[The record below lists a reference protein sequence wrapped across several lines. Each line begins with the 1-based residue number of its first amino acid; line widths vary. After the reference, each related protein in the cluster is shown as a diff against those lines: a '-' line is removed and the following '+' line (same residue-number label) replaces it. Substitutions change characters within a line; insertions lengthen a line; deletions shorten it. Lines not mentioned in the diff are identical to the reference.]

1 MRWGCSV
8 FRFCDSD
15 ASVGLVQLFLLGSGW
30 EAYWLPW
37 RGNTAQE
44 WTGNSVLH
52 VRLSCD
58 VVESEGNNPWKLKWR
73 RKKISPRG
81 ILKLFCKYHVFSHF
95 SVPFW
100 HEITLWYLSPPH
112 PTPLLNLMPP
122 FYQLTACLLISMA
135 TQQAV
140 AFLIPLAVGVPGM
153 CLGSSKITKGF
164 CRE

>member
-112 PTPLLNLMPP
+112 PHPP
-122 FYQLTACLLISMA
+122 FKSNASILSINCLSPYFHGNTTGCCISDS
-135 TQQAV
+135 
-140 AFLIPLAVGVPGM
+140 F
-153 CLGSSKITKGF
+153 GSWGAWHVS
-164 CRE
+164 REQ

>member
-112 PTPLLNLMPP
+112 PTPP
-122 FYQLTACLLISMA
+122 FKSNASILSINCLSPYFHGNTTGCCISDS
-135 TQQAV
+135 
-140 AFLIPLAVGVPGM
+140 F
-153 CLGSSKITKGF
+153 GSWGAWHVS
-164 CRE
+164 REQ